1 MVNREKL
8 EINGKEY
15 VLKCSI
21 ATAEYYERL
30 TGNKFGKTLSDII
43 KMQKG
48 IEELSSKTDGD
59 VSEEYLNYLLEN
71 VLEMQLNVLK
81 MAYCMIME
89 AKKDN
94 DNTDFNMSLD
104 QWLSS
109 VEVVNTNTIKGVLA
123 VAIGLF
129 PRKVQE

>member
-1 MVNREKL
+1 MLILVEVYISFL
-8 EINGKEY
+8 LYQINPD
-15 VLKCSI
+15 L
-21 ATAEYYERL
+21 
-30 TGNKFGKTLSDII
+30 
-43 KMQKG
+43 
-48 IEELSSKTDGD
+48 
-59 VSEEYLNYLLEN
+59 
-71 VLEMQLNVLK
+71 
-81 MAYCMIME
+81 ME

-109 VEVVNTNTIKGVLA
+109 VEVVDTNTIKGVLA